1 MARIATTLAIL
12 RCWNAGLFL
21 LTVMVYGLIINK
33 QQEDLTMLMALYTQ
47 IEPQKHDKTLTA
59 LSSPFNIL
67 FVALVR
73 SSSLFFLLIC

>member
-21 LTVMVYGLIINK
+21 LTVVVYGLIINK

-59 LSSPFNIL
+59 LSSSFNIL
-67 FVALVR
+67 FFALVR
-73 SSSLFFLLIC
+73 SSSFFLLIC